1 MVKEY
6 EKQLNY
12 FRTLVDN
19 SSFEQFQNKIQA
31 GSVFFY
37 NKNKYVIVGF
47 KTFYCYYASVESVK
61 NGQIT
66 ALNNCESCEIY
77 SFLYQYLRNQDI
89 VQEDELKTSIVKLRL
104 VDKEIRNL
112 DMKLSADALTFA
124 SIAYNAKKSNRFS
137 VLVMLFVGILQC
149 AFILLSMFLIV
160 QGYVMFGIFIGI
172 VVYALSSFFVWSR
185 LYD

>member
-6 EKQLNY
+6 EKQLNH

-19 SSFEQFQNKIQA
+19 SSFEQVQDKIQA

-37 NKNKYVIVGF
+37 NKKEYVIVGF

-89 VQEDELKTSIVKLRL
+89 VQDDELKTSIVKLRL
-104 VDKEIRNL
+104 VDKEIRDL
-112 DMKLSADALTFA
+112 DMKLSKDALTFA
-124 SIAYNAKKSNRFS
+124 SIAYNAKKSNRFA
-137 VLVMLFVGILQC
+137 VLAMIFVGILQC
-149 AFILLSMFLIV
+149 AFTLLSMFLIV
-160 QGYVMFGIFIGI
+160 QGHVTLGIFLGI
-172 VVYALSSFFVWSR
+172 IVYALCSFFVWSR
-185 LYD
+185 LND